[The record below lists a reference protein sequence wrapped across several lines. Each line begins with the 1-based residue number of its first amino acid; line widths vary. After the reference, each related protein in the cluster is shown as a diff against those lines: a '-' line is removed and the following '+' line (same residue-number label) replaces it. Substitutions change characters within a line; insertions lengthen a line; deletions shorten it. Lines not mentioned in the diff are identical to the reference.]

1 MVQVG
6 LHQDSVV
13 SPLLLFI
20 VLGAISKESKPGCPE
35 ELFYDDL
42 SAKSQS
48 RELFLKTCWHFA
60 RLLLF
65 GWHLRC

>member
-48 RELFLKTCWHFA
+48 RELFLKTC
-60 RLLLF
+60 
-65 GWHLRC
+65 

>member
-13 SPLLLFI
+13 SPLLFI
-20 VLGAISKESKPGCPE
+20 VLGAISKESRPGCPE

-48 RELFLKTCWHFA
+48 RELFLKTC
-60 RLLLF
+60 
-65 GWHLRC
+65 

>member
-6 LHQDSVV
+6 LNQDSVV

-20 VLGAISKESKPGCPE
+20 VLEAISKESRPGCPE

-42 SAKSQS
+42 SAKIQS
-48 RELFLKTCWHFA
+48 RELFLKTC
-60 RLLLF
+60 
-65 GWHLRC
+65 